1 MKLESKLGDQLL
13 DAMVQN
19 ANLSPR
25 PLVPNG
31 TSIANKDVEQELKE
45 RNLPADVL
53 GISLALGHLGAKLSG
68 HAKARILCKSPDNLE
83 IAEQFRNRFEDTS
96 YIHLIRDPRAVWN
109 SARGTPRGPQT
120 PHASALKWSDYH
132 TRVLSLSQEI
142 PLITLKYEELMSN
155 PKAELERACKFLNIP
170 FSSKMLEDHDSSEAK
185 SAAITNPD
193 LWGNLANPVMQSRI
207 DAWKRELPENEIKII
222 ENSCAAVMAAYGYK
236 PVFPPRALTDE
247 EKKYQPE
254 FEAKSKVEEPRKRQ
268 LLHLDRLSKAT

>member
-1 MKLESKLGDQLL
+1 MKQHRTSTVFMLAPQRHGSNKTQSLLSANNPHLFGPYPPIPRQAFMKLESKLGDQLL

-132 TRVLSLSQEI
+132 TRVLSLS
-142 PLITLKYEELMSN
+142 LK
-155 PKAELERACKFLNIP
+155 
-170 FSSKMLEDHDSSEAK
+170 
-185 SAAITNPD
+185 
-193 LWGNLANPVMQSRI
+193 
-207 DAWKRELPENEIKII
+207 
-222 ENSCAAVMAAYGYK
+222 NS
-236 PVFPPRALTDE
+236 L
-247 EKKYQPE
+247 
-254 FEAKSKVEEPRKRQ
+254 
-268 LLHLDRLSKAT
+268 